1 MPKGVEMTIKYR
13 FNKPKAI
20 EVLLYITGKYRDMY
34 HALKILYFAD
44 KEHLEKYGRLIC
56 GDSYVAMEHGPV
68 PSGTYD
74 LIKSTR
80 GQGVYPSDTDIEQII
95 KLDNNNIIPQRE
107 PRTQMLSE
115 SDIECLDEAISIY
128 GPMSFEDLKNI
139 SHNEPSYK
147 AAGENDFIPLEEIIK
162 QFDDSEDLLEYLQ
175 LT

>member
-1 MPKGVEMTIKYR
+1 MPKGVDMTIKYR

-20 EVLLYITGKYRDMY
+20 EVLLYITSKQRDMY

-44 KEHLEKYGRLIC
+44 KQHLEKYGRLIC

-74 LIKSTR
+74 IIKSAR
-80 GQGVYPSDTDIEQII
+80 GQGISPSDTDIEQII

-107 PRTQMLSE
+107 ARTQMLSE
-115 SDIECLDEAISIY
+115 SDIECLDNAIRQY
-128 GPMSFEDLKNI
+128 GDMSFEQLKNI

-147 AAGENDFIPLEEIIK
+147 AAGENDFIPIEELIK
-162 QFDDSEDLLEYLQ
+162 QLDDSDDLLEYLQ